1 MMLFTS
7 KLSYINSYKSIIKFN
22 NKREMVKAKIK
33 ESFSQ
38 PTLLTSGTV
47 PIQLRNSFWLKQ
59 LLLTMEGLFKALL
72 K

>member
-1 MMLFTS
+1 
-7 KLSYINSYKSIIKFN
+7 
-22 NKREMVKAKIK
+22 MVKAKIK

-59 LLLTMEGLFKALL
+59 LPLTTEGLFKALL

>member
-7 KLSYINSYKSIIKFN
+7 KLNYTNSYKSIIKFN

-59 LLLTMEGLFKALL
+59 LPLTMEGSFKALL

>member
-59 LLLTMEGLFKALL
+59 LHLTMEGSFKALL